1 MLDQNDFKALREM
14 FGEMLHGELSD
25 FRIEMRD
32 EMRAMIR
39 ASEHRII
46 GEITDFIASAILPQ
60 IDDHDV
66 RIARLEKRI
75 A

>member
-1 MLDQNDFKALREM
+1 MLDKNDIKVLQGMFDAHGQMLKRE
-14 FGEMLHGELSD
+14 
-25 FRIEMRD
+25 IRD
-32 EMRAMIR
+32 EVHSLIR

-46 GEITDFIASAILPQ
+46 GEITDFIASSIVPQ

-66 RIARLEKRI
+66 RITRLEQKV